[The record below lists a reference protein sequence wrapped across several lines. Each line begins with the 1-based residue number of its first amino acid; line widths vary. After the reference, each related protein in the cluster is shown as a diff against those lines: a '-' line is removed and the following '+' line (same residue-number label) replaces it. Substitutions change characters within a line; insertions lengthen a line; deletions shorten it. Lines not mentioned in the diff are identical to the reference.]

1 MRKDVSEVDRLASF
15 VIIYTL
21 QQPLPKNNQFLVSS
35 SRQNVCVDLKGSG
48 LKSAS
53 ASCIWIKSKTFVW
66 DTL

>member
-21 QQPLPKNNQFLVSS
+21 QQPQSS
-35 SRQNVCVDLKGSG
+35 SRQNVCVDLKGLG

-53 ASCIWIKSKTFVW
+53 ASWIWIKSKTFVW

>member
-21 QQPLPKNNQFLVSS
+21 QQPLPKNDQFLVSS
-35 SRQNVCVDLKGSG
+35 SRQNVCVDLKGLG

-53 ASCIWIKSKTFVW
+53 LGHIMIYTVQSKVN
-66 DTL
+66 

>member
-35 SRQNVCVDLKGSG
+35 SRQNVCVALKGLG

-53 ASCIWIKSKTFVW
+53 ASWIWIKSKTFVW

>member
-21 QQPLPKNNQFLVSS
+21 QQPLPQSS
-35 SRQNVCVDLKGSG
+35 SRQNVCVDLKGLG

-53 ASCIWIKSKTFVW
+53 ASWI
-66 DTL
+66 

>member
-21 QQPLPKNNQFLVSS
+21 QQPQPQSS
-35 SRQNVCVDLKGSG
+35 SRQNVCVDLKGLG
-48 LKSAS
+48 LKPAS
-53 ASCIWIKSKTFVW
+53 ASWIWIKSKTFVW